1 MKKIDFKHFKIYTTV
16 SRKAAQTV
24 DARETFADLIYKNV
38 NGIKAHALALKIYGS
53 EGTAYYTD
61 DEVR

>member
-38 NGIKAHALALKIYGS
+38 NGIKAHALALKIYNG
-53 EGTAYYTD
+53 ALL
-61 DEVR
+61 